1 MPRPK
6 KPPRWLEAARVR
18 DSGTG
23 GDWLSRA
30 LARAGVMPLKEAEA
44 AIRAGRVRLDA
55 REEKEPMAPV
65 HPHSRAFVDDGEV
78 SLAWR
83 TRVLQLHKPA
93 GVVTHGRDPEGH
105 GTVFDVLRAALP
117 AGLRPFGW
125 HAVGR
130 LDRDTTGL
138 LLFTND
144 ERFVGHATHPSTHL
158 PKRYVARVGA
168 KVTEKKLEP
177 LRHGVKLDDGELT
190 RPAKAKVRSE
200 DTVELVLTEGR
211 FHQVKRMLNV
221 VGLPTLSLHREA
233 VGALELDVALA
244 AYRELSDEEVRT
256 KLNYEPRVSPS
267 PYGGE
272 GRGESRP

>member
-1 MPRPK
+1 MARPK

-30 LARAGVMPLKEAEA
+30 LARAGVMPLQEAEE

-65 HPHSRAFVDDGEV
+65 RPRSRVIVDDREV

-93 GVVTHGRDPEGH
+93 GVVTHGRDPEGV

-117 AGLRPFGW
+117 LELRAFGW

-144 ERFVGHATHPSTHL
+144 GKFVGHATHPDTHL

-168 KVTEKKLEP
+168 KATEKKLEP
-177 LRHGVKLDDGELT
+177 LRRGVKLDDGELT

-233 VGALELDVALA
+233 VGALELDVPLS

-256 KLNYEPRVSPS
+256 KLNYEPRLSPT
-267 PYGGE
+267 PPGGT
-272 GRGESRP
+272 